1 MAQEH
6 SFDIVSKVNLQE
18 LRNALQQAQKE
29 LGTRFDFRGSSAG
42 AAFDEASGML
52 RLTADHSAQLRS
64 VMEVV
69 DAKLAKRGV
78 PLSAFAWSD
87 AEQLPG
93 GSMKQQAT
101 LQQGLST
108 EKAREITKLVKD
120 LGLKVQP
127 RIDGDAVRVAGKQID
142 ELQVVIQAL
151 KAKDF
156 GVPIQVENYR

>member
-1 MAQEH
+1 
-6 SFDIVSKVNLQE
+6 
-18 LRNALQQAQKE
+18 
-29 LGTRFDFRGSSAG
+29 
-42 AAFDEASGML
+42 
-52 RLTADHSAQLRS
+52 
-64 VMEVV
+64 MEVV
-69 DAKLAKRGV
+69 NAKLAKRGV
-78 PLSAFAWSD
+78 PLSAFGWSA

-93 GSMKQQAT
+93 GSMKRQAT

-108 EKAREITKLVKD
+108 ENAREITKLVKD